1 MKLKGN
7 WLEQVLG
14 SEWKIT
20 PAGGATGNSFFATRD
35 GQELFL
41 KRNSS
46 PFLAVLSAEGIV
58 PKLIWTKRMENGD
71 VITAQHR
78 LVGRELK
85 PSDMKSSN
93 VAELLQKIHHSK
105 ELLNM
110 LKRLGKQ
117 PLTPNKILDEI
128 QQAVAF
134 EKIKQPEIIQAV
146 ELLETQLP
154 DVQCQDQVVCHC
166 DVNHNNWLLTD
177 TNQLFLIDWDGA
189 MIADPAID
197 IGILLYWYIE
207 EADWKDW
214 LSSYGLE
221 LNDQLLKRIY
231 WYVLLQAI
239 TSYLLYYAKNNVQ
252 EMQNWIEHINVIMSK
267 MNKN

>member
-1 MKLKGN
+1 MN

-20 PAGGATGNSFFATRD
+20 PAGGATGDAYFAKRD

-58 PKLIWTKRMENGD
+58 PKLVWTKRMENGD

-78 LVGRELK
+78 LIGRELK
-85 PSDMKSSN
+85 PIDMNGSN

-105 ELLNM
+105 ELLDM

-117 PLTPNKILDEI
+117 PLTPNSIIEDI

-134 EKIKQPEIIQAV
+134 EKLEQPEINQAI
-146 ELLETQLP
+146 ELLVRQLP
-154 DVQCQDQVVCHC
+154 DVQCDEQVVCHC
-166 DVNHNNWLLTD
+166 DVNHNNWLLSETD
-177 TNQLFLIDWDGA
+177 QLYLIDWDGA

-197 IGILLYWYIE
+197 IGILLYWYID
-207 EADWKDW
+207 EADWKEW

-221 LNDQLLKRIY
+221 LNERLKTRIY
-231 WYVLLQAI
+231 WYVLLQAL
-239 TSYLLYYAKNNVQ
+239 TSFLWYHAKDN
-252 EMQNWIEHINVIMSK
+252 EKEKQNWIDHIKMIRIK
-267 MNKN
+267 MNSN

>member
-1 MKLKGN
+1 MN

-20 PAGGATGNSFFATRD
+20 PAGGATGDAYFAKRD

-58 PKLIWTKRMENGD
+58 PKLVWTKRMENGD

-78 LVGRELK
+78 LIGRELK
-85 PSDMKSSN
+85 PIDMNGSN

-105 ELLNM
+105 ELLDM

-117 PLTPNKILDEI
+117 PLTPNSIIEDI

-134 EKIKQPEIIQAV
+134 EKLEQPEINQAI
-146 ELLETQLP
+146 ELLVRQLP
-154 DVQCQDQVVCHC
+154 DVQCDEQVVCHC
-166 DVNHNNWLLTD
+166 DVNHNNWLLSETD
-177 TNQLFLIDWDGA
+177 QLYLIDWDGA

-197 IGILLYWYIE
+197 IGILLYWYID
-207 EADWKDW
+207 EADWKEW

-221 LNDQLLKRIY
+221 LNERLKTRIY
-231 WYVLLQAI
+231 WYVLLQAL
-239 TSYLLYYAKNNVQ
+239 TSFLWYHAKDN
-252 EMQNWIEHINVIMSK
+252 EKDKQNWIDHIKMIRIK
-267 MNKN
+267 MNSN

>member
-1 MKLKGN
+1 MN

-20 PAGGATGNSFFATRD
+20 PAGGATGDAYFAKRD

-58 PKLIWTKRMENGD
+58 PKLVWTKRMENGD

-78 LVGRELK
+78 LIGRELK
-85 PSDMKSSN
+85 PIDMNGSN

-105 ELLNM
+105 ELLDM

-117 PLTPNKILDEI
+117 PLTPNSIIEDI

-134 EKIKQPEIIQAV
+134 EKLEQPEIIQAI
-146 ELLETQLP
+146 ELLVRQLP
-154 DVQCQDQVVCHC
+154 DVQCDEQVVCHC
-166 DVNHNNWLLTD
+166 DVNHNNWLLSETD
-177 TNQLFLIDWDGA
+177 QLYLIDWDGA

-197 IGILLYWYIE
+197 IGILLYWYID
-207 EADWKDW
+207 EADWKEW
-214 LSSYGLE
+214 LASYGLE
-221 LNDQLLKRIY
+221 LNERLKTRIY
-231 WYVLLQAI
+231 WYVLLQAL
-239 TSYLLYYAKNNVQ
+239 TSFLWYHAKDN
-252 EMQNWIEHINVIMSK
+252 EKEKQNWIDHIRMIRIK
-267 MNKN
+267 MNGN

>member
-1 MKLKGN
+1 MN
-7 WLEQVLG
+7 WLEHVLG

-20 PAGGATGNSFFATRD
+20 PAGGATGDAYFATKD

-85 PSDMKSSN
+85 PRDMN
-93 VAELLQKIHHSK
+93 GQHVAELLRKIHRSK
-105 ELLNM
+105 ELLDM

-117 PLTPNKILDEI
+117 PLTPNSIIEDIK
-128 QQAVAF
+128 QAVVF
-134 EKIKQPEIIQAV
+134 EKINVPQINQAID
-146 ELLETQLP
+146 LLIKQLP
-154 DVQCQDQVVCHC
+154 QVQCNEQVVCHC
-166 DVNHNNWLLTD
+166 DVNHNNWLLSKD
-177 TNQLFLIDWDGA
+177 DQLYLIDWDGA

-207 EADWKDW
+207 EADWESW
-214 LSSYGLE
+214 LDNYGLE
-221 LNDQLLKRIY
+221 LNHHLHTRIY
-231 WYVLLQAI
+231 WYVLLQAL
-239 TSYLLYYAKNNVQ
+239 TSYLWYHAKENQKEMNN
-252 EMQNWIEHINVIMSK
+252 WLEHIAIMLEK
-267 MNKN
+267 ICHD

>member
-1 MKLKGN
+1 M
-7 WLEQVLG
+7 EQVLG

-20 PAGGATGNSFFATRD
+20 PAGGATGDAYFAKRD

-58 PKLIWTKRMENGD
+58 PKLVWTKRMENGD

-78 LVGRELK
+78 LIGRELK
-85 PSDMKSSN
+85 PIDMNGSN

-105 ELLNM
+105 ELLDM

-117 PLTPNKILDEI
+117 PLTPNSIIEDI

-134 EKIKQPEIIQAV
+134 EKLEQPEINQAI
-146 ELLETQLP
+146 ELLVRQLP
-154 DVQCQDQVVCHC
+154 DVQCDEQVVCHC
-166 DVNHNNWLLTD
+166 DVNHNNWLLSETD
-177 TNQLFLIDWDGA
+177 QLYLIDWDGA

-197 IGILLYWYIE
+197 IGILLYWYID
-207 EADWKDW
+207 EADWKEW

-221 LNDQLLKRIY
+221 LNERLKTRIY
-231 WYVLLQAI
+231 WYVLLQAL
-239 TSYLLYYAKNNVQ
+239 TSFLWYHAKDN
-252 EMQNWIEHINVIMSK
+252 EKEKQNWIDHIKMIRIK
-267 MNKN
+267 MNSN

>member
-1 MKLKGN
+1 M
-7 WLEQVLG
+7 EQVLG

-20 PAGGATGNSFFATRD
+20 PAGGATGNSYFATRD

-166 DVNHNNWLLTD
+166 DVNHNNWLLSED
-177 TNQLFLIDWDGA
+177 NQLYLIDWDGA
-189 MIADPAID
+189 MIADPAMD
-197 IGILLYWYIE
+197 LGPLLYHYVEKPAWESWLGMYGIE
-207 EADWKDW
+207 LTE
-214 LSSYGLE
+214 GLR
-221 LNDQLLKRIY
+221 LRMA
-231 WYVLLQAI
+231 WYVLSETI
-239 TSYLLYYAKNNVQ
+239 TYIAWHKSKGNDKEFHDAMEELHMLMKRIVQ
-252 EMQNWIEHINVIMSK
+252 
-267 MNKN
+267 

>member
-1 MKLKGN
+1 MN
-7 WLEQVLG
+7 WFEQVLG

-20 PAGGATGNSFFATRD
+20 PAGGATGDAYFATMD

-58 PKLIWTKRMENGD
+58 PKLVWTKRMENGD

-78 LVGRELK
+78 LIGRELK
-85 PSDMKSSN
+85 PSDMKGSN
-93 VAELLQKIHHSK
+93 VAELLKKIHQSK

-117 PLTPNKILDEI
+117 PLTPNSILDDI

-134 EKIKQPEIIQAV
+134 EKINQPVINKAI
-146 ELLETQLP
+146 ELLEKQLP
-154 DVQCQDQVVCHC
+154 EVQCNQQVVCHC
-166 DVNHNNWLLTD
+166 DVNHNNWLLSE
-177 TNQLFLIDWDGA
+177 TNQLYLIDWDGA

-207 EADWKDW
+207 EANWKDW
-214 LSSYGLE
+214 LNAYGLE
-221 LNDQLLKRIY
+221 LNQQLKTRIY

-239 TSYLLYYAKNNVQ
+239 TSYLWYFGKNSEQ
-252 EMQNWIEHINVIMSK
+252 ELQNWIEHIDHILKKMSHLT
-267 MNKN
+267 

>member
-1 MKLKGN
+1 M
-7 WLEQVLG
+7 EQVLG

-20 PAGGATGNSFFATRD
+20 PAGGATGDAFFAKRD

-58 PKLIWTKRMENGD
+58 PKLVWTRRMENGD

-78 LVGRELK
+78 LLGRELK
-85 PSDMKSSN
+85 PQDMNGTN
-93 VAELLQKIHHSK
+93 VAELLYKIHRSK
-105 ELLNM
+105 DLLDM

-117 PLTPNKILDEI
+117 PLTPNSIIEDI

-134 EKIKQPEIIQAV
+134 EKLEQPEIRQAID
-146 ELLETQLP
+146 LLLQQLP
-154 DVQCQDQVVCHC
+154 DVQCDEQVVCHC
-166 DVNHNNWLLTD
+166 DVNHNNWLLSEN
-177 TNQLFLIDWDGA
+177 NQLYLIDWDGA

-197 IGILLYWYIE
+197 VGILLYWYID

-221 LNDQLLKRIY
+221 LNEHLRTRIY
-231 WYVLLQAI
+231 WYVLLQAL
-239 TSYLLYYAKNNVQ
+239 TSFLWYHAKNN
-252 EMQNWIEHINVIMSK
+252 EKEKQNWIDHIK
-267 MNKN
+267 MILAKINEN

>member
-1 MKLKGN
+1 VN

-20 PAGGATGNSFFATRD
+20 PAGGATGDAYFAKRD

-58 PKLIWTKRMENGD
+58 PKLVWTKRMENGD

-78 LVGRELK
+78 LIGRELK
-85 PSDMKSSN
+85 PIDMNGSN

-105 ELLNM
+105 ELLDM

-117 PLTPNKILDEI
+117 PLTPNSIIEDI

-134 EKIKQPEIIQAV
+134 EKLEQPEISQAI
-146 ELLETQLP
+146 ELLVRQLP
-154 DVQCQDQVVCHC
+154 DVQCDEQVVCHC
-166 DVNHNNWLLTD
+166 DVNHNNWLLSE
-177 TNQLFLIDWDGA
+177 TNQLYLIDWDGA

-197 IGILLYWYIE
+197 IGILLYWYID
-207 EADWKDW
+207 EADWKEW
-214 LSSYGLE
+214 LASYGLE
-221 LNDQLLKRIY
+221 LNERLKTRIY
-231 WYVLLQAI
+231 WYVLLQAL
-239 TSYLLYYAKNNVQ
+239 TSFLWYHAKDNDK
-252 EMQNWIEHINVIMSK
+252 EKQNWIEHIRMIQIKLNG
-267 MNKN
+267 N

>member
-1 MKLKGN
+1 VN

-20 PAGGATGNSFFATRD
+20 PAGGATGDAYFATKD

-58 PKLIWTKRMENGD
+58 PKLVWTKRMENGD

-78 LVGRELK
+78 LTGRELK
-85 PSDMKSSN
+85 PKDMNGQN
-93 VAELLQKIHHSK
+93 VAELLRKIHRSK
-105 ELLNM
+105 ELLDM

-117 PLTPNKILDEI
+117 PLTPNFIVEDIKE
-128 QQAVAF
+128 AVAF
-134 EKIKQPEIIQAV
+134 EGINLPIINEAL
-146 ELLETQLP
+146 ELLTKQLP
-154 DVQCQDQVVCHC
+154 NVQCDEQVVCHC
-166 DVNHNNWLLTD
+166 DVNHNNWLLSEE
-177 TNQLFLIDWDGA
+177 NQLYLIDWDGA

-207 EADWKDW
+207 EADWKEW
-214 LSSYGLE
+214 LLSYGLTLDE
-221 LNDQLLKRIY
+221 HLKTRIY
-231 WYVLLQAI
+231 WYVLLQAL
-239 TSYLLYYAKNNVQ
+239 TSFLWYHGKEN
-252 EMQNWIEHINVIMSK
+252 EKEKQNWIEHIHIILKKITNCYE
-267 MNKN
+267 

>member
-1 MKLKGN
+1 LKLNEN

-20 PAGGATGNSFFATRD
+20 PAGGATGDAFFAKRD

-58 PKLIWTKRMENGD
+58 PKLVWTRRMENGD

-78 LVGRELK
+78 LLGRELK
-85 PSDMKSSN
+85 PQDMNGTN
-93 VAELLQKIHHSK
+93 VAELLYKIHRSK
-105 ELLNM
+105 DLLDM

-117 PLTPNKILDEI
+117 PLTPNSIIEDI

-134 EKIKQPEIIQAV
+134 ERLEQPEIRQAID
-146 ELLETQLP
+146 LLLQQLP
-154 DVQCQDQVVCHC
+154 DVQCDEQVVCHC
-166 DVNHNNWLLTD
+166 DVNHNNWLLSEN
-177 TNQLFLIDWDGA
+177 NQLYLIDWDGA

-197 IGILLYWYIE
+197 VGILLYWYID

-221 LNDQLLKRIY
+221 LNEHLRTRIY
-231 WYVLLQAI
+231 WYVLLQAL
-239 TSYLLYYAKNNVQ
+239 TSFLWYHAKNN
-252 EMQNWIEHINVIMSK
+252 EKEKQNWIDHIK
-267 MNKN
+267 MILAKINEN